1 MKSIRRTAMA
11 IDTRVTFVRSSAM
24 LLGLFFVCAGAAAAI
39 PPVTQQLQAIPL
51 SSYPNGQAMMQQA
64 LNQLVLD
71 IDVRFLDKTY
81 EKDIYARDPITGSKV
96 RISCVRFRA
105 DSGFRV
111 KSDPPKF
118 SLNTGGL
125 TVTQNIARVRAD
137 SLSYKFQLGP
147 CAWVG
152 AGLGV
157 QLTDV
162 KAVYKVRPM
171 LTFDDK
177 GYCRLKWS
185 DDANSLAIAIG
196 DLNIIG
202 VQNDLD
208 KLGKDAVR
216 EAINATLY
224 AGFGNGLR
232 GALNEIVIDTCG
244 DKGIGIKTR

>member
-1 MKSIRRTAMA
+1 MSIKLHAPRAR
-11 IDTRVTFVRSSAM
+11 
-24 LLGLFFVCAGAAAAI
+24 AAAI
-39 PPVTQQLQAIPL
+39 LLGSLMSCTVTAANLPPMTQQLQSIPL

-64 LNQLVLD
+64 LNQLAVD

-81 EKDIYARDPITGSKV
+81 EKDVYAREPVTGKKV
-96 RISCVRFRA
+96 RVSCVRLRV

-111 KSDPPKF
+111 KTDPPTF

-125 TVTQNIARVRAD
+125 TVTQNIARIRAD
-137 SLSYKFQLGP
+137 GLTSKFQLGP

-171 LTFDDK
+171 LTFD
-177 GYCRLKWS
+177 GNGACRLNWS

-224 AGFGNGLR
+224 AAFGNGLR
-232 GALNEIVIDTCG
+232 GALNKIVIDTCG
-244 DKGIGIKTR
+244 DKGIGVKVR

>member
-1 MKSIRRTAMA
+1 MA
-11 IDTRVTFVRSSAM
+11 INSRVLFVCSSAI
-24 LLGLFFVCAGAAAAI
+24 LLGSFIVSATAAVQV
-39 PPVTQQLQAIPL
+39 PTVSQQLQAIPL

-64 LNQLVLD
+64 LNQLAVD

-81 EKDIYARDPITGSKV
+81 EKDIYARDPITGNKV

-111 KSDPPKF
+111 KSDPPNF
-118 SLNTGGL
+118 SLNSNGL
-125 TVTQNIARVRAD
+125 TVTQNIAKIRAD

-171 LTFDDK
+171 LSFDDK
-177 GYCRLKWS
+177 GACRLTWN

-196 DLNIIG
+196 DLNMIG

-232 GALNEIVIDTCG
+232 GALNKIVIDTCG
-244 DKGIGIKTR
+244 NKGVGIKTR

>member
-1 MKSIRRTAMA
+1 MA
-11 IDTRVTFVRSSAM
+11 IDKHFPFVRSAAL
-24 LLGLFFVCAGAAAAI
+24 LLGSLTVCSIVAAAV
-39 PPVTQQLQAIPL
+39 PPASQQLQSMPL

-64 LNQLVLD
+64 LNQLAVD

-81 EKDIYARDPITGSKV
+81 EKDVYVRDPVTGKKV
-96 RISCVRFRA
+96 RVSCVRLRA

-111 KSDPPKF
+111 KTDPPKF
-118 SLNTGGL
+118 SLNTSGL

-137 SLSYKFQLGP
+137 GLTYKFQLGP

-171 LTFDDK
+171 LSFD
-177 GYCRLKWS
+177 GNGACRLNWS
-185 DDANSLAIAIG
+185 DDTNSLAIAIG

-232 GALNEIVIDTCG
+232 GALNKIVIDTCG
-244 DKGIGIKTR
+244 DKGIGVKVR

>member
-1 MKSIRRTAMA
+1 M
-11 IDTRVTFVRSSAM
+11 TFTTFARIMIIVSFAP
-24 LLGLFFVCAGAAAAI
+24 VAAAVTV
-39 PPVTQQLQAIPL
+39 PPASQQLQSMPL

-64 LNQLVLD
+64 LNQLAVD

-81 EKDIYARDPITGSKV
+81 EKDVYVKEPVTGKKV
-96 RISCVRFRA
+96 RVSCVRFRA
-105 DSGFRV
+105 DSGFRF

-118 SLNTGGL
+118 SLSNAGL
-125 TVTQNIARVRAD
+125 TVTQNVARIRAD

-162 KAVYKVRPM
+162 KAVYKARPM
-171 LTFDDK
+171 LSFD
-177 GYCRLKWS
+177 GNGACRLSWN
-185 DDANSLAIAIG
+185 DDPNSLALAIG
-196 DLNIIG
+196 DLNVIG

-216 EAINATLY
+216 EALNATLY

-232 GALNEIVIDTCG
+232 GALNKIVIDTCG
-244 DKGIGIKTR
+244 DKGIGVKVR